1 MKEAAVTNDHVW
13 KSSLEQA
20 AAIRSGAVRARDIA
34 EAYSERIDAY
44 DGALQCFVA
53 RNPAYLDEASAV
65 DAAIARGEEV
75 GPLAGVSIAL
85 KDNYLTAD
93 MPTKAGS
100 DVPEL
105 EFAQV
110 DSHAVAKLRAAGAI
124 FPGKVR
130 MHEFAWGNVT
140 PPTRNPWNTDYVPG
154 GSSGG
159 SGAALAA
166 GLCSA
171 AMGSDTGGSI
181 RIPASVCGT
190 VGLKP
195 TFGLVG
201 RGGVVPH
208 SWSLDHAGPLTRT
221 VSDAALLLT
230 VLAGLDPTD
239 PATRKA
245 PESDYRLG
253 LDKSISGRRIGVI
266 RNHFTE
272 RLQTDVRESFDAA
285 IGFFRNQGVEV
296 REFDLPILEYG
307 LGAIFAIEL
316 ASSSAY
322 HDQSV
327 RAGLTAGFSE
337 DVRDL
342 VEMGRLVSSVD
353 YIRAEQVRTIMMRDF
368 SRILED
374 VDAIV
379 TPTMPIVGWKSG
391 HWTVDVEG
399 APESVLSASWR
410 YCYPF
415 NLVGLPALSLPCGFD
430 TDGLPI
436 GLQIA
441 GKAFAEDTVLN
452 LASAY
457 ERAHEWSAMR
467 PPQFSA

>member
-1 MKEAAVTNDHVW
+1 MDKANIW
-13 KSSLEQA
+13 KSASEQQ
-20 AAIRSGAVRARDIA
+20 AAIRTGAVRARDLA
-34 EAYSERIDAY
+34 EAYSARIDAH
-44 DGALQCFVA
+44 DGELHSFVA
-53 RNPAYLDEASAV
+53 RNPNYLEDASKV
-65 DAAIARGEEV
+65 DAAIARGEDV
-75 GPLAGVSIAL
+75 GLLAGVSIAI
-85 KDNYLTAD
+85 KDNFLTAD

-100 DVPEL
+100 EMAGLKFD
-105 EFAQV
+105 QV
-110 DSHAVAKLRAAGAI
+110 DSHVVAKLHAAGAI

-140 PPTRNPWNTDYVPG
+140 HPTRNPWNVGYVPG

-159 SGAALAA
+159 SGAAVAA
-166 GLCSA
+166 GLCVA

-190 VGLKP
+190 IGLKP

-230 VLAGLDPTD
+230 VLAGPDPTD
-239 PATRKA
+239 PVTVNAPAT
-245 PESDYRLG
+245 DYRQG
-253 LDKSISGRRIGVI
+253 LDESVAGKRIGII
-266 RNHFTE
+266 RNHFTK
-272 RLQTDVRESFDAA
+272 RLQGDIRKSFDAA
-285 IGFFRNQGVEV
+285 VEFYRGQGATVI
-296 REFDLPILEYG
+296 EFDLPILEYG

-327 RAGLTAGFSE
+327 RAGLTSGFSD

-353 YIRAEQVRTIMMRDF
+353 YLRAEQVRTVMMEDF
-368 SRILED
+368 GRVLEEVD
-374 VDAIV
+374 VV
-379 TPTMPIVGWKSG
+379 MTPTMPIVGWKSG

-399 APESVLSASWR
+399 MPESVLSASWR

-415 NLVGLPALSLPCGFD
+415 NLVGLPAISVPCGFD
-430 TDGLPI
+430 GDGLPI

-441 GKAFAEDTVLN
+441 SKPFAEKVVLN
-452 LASAY
+452 FANVY
-457 ERAHEWSAMR
+457 ERNHEWSEMR
-467 PPQFSA
+467 PPGFS

>member
-1 MKEAAVTNDHVW
+1 MNNDHVW
-13 KSSLEQA
+13 KSVSEQA
-20 AAIRSGAVRARDIA
+20 AAIRSGAVHARDLA
-34 EAYSERIDAY
+34 EAYNERIDAY
-44 DGALQCFVA
+44 DGELHSFVA
-53 RNPAYLDEASAV
+53 RNANYLDDASAI
-65 DAAIARGEEV
+65 DAAVARGEAV
-75 GPLAGVSIAL
+75 GPLAGVSIAI
-85 KDNYLTAD
+85 KDNFLTAG

-100 DVPEL
+100 DLPEFQ
-105 EFAQV
+105 FAQI
-110 DSHAVAKLRAAGAI
+110 DSHVVAKLRAAGAI

-140 PPTRNPWNTDYVPG
+140 HPTRNPWNTDYVPG

-201 RGGVVPH
+201 RSGVVPH
-208 SWSLDHAGPLTRT
+208 SWSLDHAGPLTRS
-221 VSDAALLLT
+221 VADAALLLT
-230 VLAGLDPTD
+230 VLAGPDPAD
-239 PATRKA
+239 PATLKA
-245 PESDYRLG
+245 PAKDYRQG
-253 LDKSISGRRIGVI
+253 LDKDISGRRIGII

-272 RLQTDVRESFDAA
+272 RLQTDIRKSFDAA
-285 IGFFRNQGVEV
+285 IGFFRSQGVDV

-353 YIRAEQVRTIMMRDF
+353 YIRAEQVRTVMMHDF
-368 SRILED
+368 GRILEE

-399 APESVLSASWR
+399 TPESVLAASWR

-430 TDGLPI
+430 TEGLPI

-441 GKAFAEDTVLN
+441 GRPFAEETVLN
-452 LASAY
+452 LANAY
-457 ERAHEWSAMR
+457 ERAHEWSGMK
-467 PPQFSA
+467 PPWLS